1 MKNVALIVYGRFPTE
16 KAYGSHLIDVAN
28 GFISNK
34 VAVSIIYSKTS
45 NDKTI
50 YKSPENYYASEKIKY
65 IEANNFDFTKL
76 DFFKIL
82 PNILKKVLWSI
93 GAYFWSRSLRTTLKD
108 YDTIWST
115 NPNTLI
121 YHANSS
127 KTIIYEKHG
136 AGKKIQK
143 VILKRLSKFNNIY
156 FVGTTRTSFEELSN
170 LSKSKS
176 IYLTN
181 GVNLSEYKNTKINT
195 STNKLNVG
203 YIGMLE
209 TYGKDKGVKD
219 AFQQIK
225 KLPDAHK
232 IKATLVG
239 GPKQKLD
246 EIVNEFKDSKIEFSY
261 SDKIPK
267 NEVPNAMKKL
277 DIGIVPYPEETHMT
291 NYASPMKI
299 FEYAASNTVVLA
311 SDIKSNFE
319 LQDTDLGIIYYK
331 AGDFDDFRNKLLLLI
346 NNAELRNK
354 LLLKSQRSIENYSLQ
369 KRFQTLIDFC
379 VRSSNG

>member
-34 VAVSIIYSKTS
+34 VAVSIIYSETS

-50 YKSPENYYASEKIKY
+50 FESPESYYASEKIKY
-65 IEANNFDFTKL
+65 IEAKNFDFTKL

-93 GAYFWSRSLRTTLKD
+93 GAYFWSRNLKYTLKD
-108 YDTIWST
+108 YDTLWST
-115 NPNTLI
+115 NPNILI
-121 YHANSS
+121 SHANSD

-136 AGKKIQK
+136 AGKKFQK
-143 VILKRLSKFNNIY
+143 VILKQLSKSKNVF
-156 FVGTTRTSFEELSN
+156 FVGTTKTSFKELSN
-170 LSKSKS
+170 LAKSRS

-181 GVNLSEYKNTKINT
+181 GVNLSQYKNNKKNFST
-195 STNKLNVG
+195 SKLNIG

-209 TYGKDKGVKD
+209 TYGKDKGVKN

-225 KLPDAHK
+225 NLPDEHN
-232 IKATLVG
+232 IKATLIG

-246 EIVNEFKDSKIEFSY
+246 EILNEFKDSKIEFSY

-267 NEVPNAMKKL
+267 NQVPNAMKKL

-299 FEYAASNTVVLA
+299 FEYAASNVVILA

-319 LQDTDLGIIYYK
+319 LQDTNLGILYYK

-354 LLLKSQRSIENYSLQ
+354 LLLKSQRNIENYSLQ
-369 KRFQTLIDFC
+369 KRFQTLINFC

>member
-1 MKNVALIVYGRFPTE
+1 
-16 KAYGSHLIDVAN
+16 
-28 GFISNK
+28 
-34 VAVSIIYSKTS
+34 
-45 NDKTI
+45 
-50 YKSPENYYASEKIKY
+50 
-65 IEANNFDFTKL
+65 
-76 DFFKIL
+76 
-82 PNILKKVLWSI
+82 
-93 GAYFWSRSLRTTLKD
+93 
-108 YDTIWST
+108 
-115 NPNTLI
+115 
-121 YHANSS
+121 
-127 KTIIYEKHG
+127 
-136 AGKKIQK
+136 
-143 VILKRLSKFNNIY
+143 
-156 FVGTTRTSFEELSN
+156 
-170 LSKSKS
+170 
-176 IYLTN
+176 
-181 GVNLSEYKNTKINT
+181 
-195 STNKLNVG
+195 
-203 YIGMLE
+203 MLE

-239 GPKQKLD
+239 GPEQKID
-246 EIVNEFKDSKIEFSY
+246 EIVNEFKGSKIEFSY

-299 FEYAASNTVVLA
+299 FEYAASSTVVLA

-319 LQDTDLGIIYYK
+319 LQDTDLGILYYK

-346 NNAELRNK
+346 NNSELRNK
-354 LLLKSQRSIENYSLQ
+354 LLLKSQINIENYSLQ